1 MGNEPNIIPPSESFQ
16 ARNQPAASANY
27 KQLASSN
34 YQEKAQPTPTPST
47 SGSSI
52 AVVVLLS
59 FIFITNVL
67 VIVLLAL
74 LVAKVWVSST
84 IFHSVVFGDNTVGI
98 SGYLNGID
106 QRVAVIVEQN

>member
-1 MGNEPNIIPPSESFQ
+1 MGNEPVIIPPSQSFQ
-16 ARNQPAASANY
+16 AQNQPPSTIY
-27 KQLASSN
+27 KQPASSN
-34 YQEKAQPTPTPST
+34 YQEKAQVTPAATK
-47 SGSSI
+47 SGSSTAI
-52 AVVVLLS
+52 VVLLS

-98 SGYLNGID
+98 SGYLAGID
-106 QRVAVIVEQN
+106 RVVEVKAVQD

>member
-16 ARNQPAASANY
+16 AQNQPAPSTNY
-27 KQLASSN
+27 KQSASSN
-34 YQEKAQPTPTPST
+34 YQEKTQVTPTT
-47 SGSSI
+47 SGSSR

-59 FIFITNVL
+59 FIFITNIL

-84 IFHSVVFGDNTVGI
+84 IFHSVIFGDNTVGI
-98 SGYLNGID
+98 SGYLAGID
-106 QRVAVIVEQN
+106 REVEVRVVTS